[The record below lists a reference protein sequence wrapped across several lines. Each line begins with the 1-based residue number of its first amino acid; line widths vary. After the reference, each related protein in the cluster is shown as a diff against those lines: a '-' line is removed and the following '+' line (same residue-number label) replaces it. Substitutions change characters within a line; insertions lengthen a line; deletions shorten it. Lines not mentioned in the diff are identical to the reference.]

1 MILLALVLPISV
13 VHSLTLRPDEHGER
27 ERLCGHGALAVLVHG
42 RRVQVRP
49 QLLVHAELVVLR
61 PAKKGRDILFILE
74 DRHHT
79 RSTCD

>member
-1 MILLALVLPISV
+1 MILVLLCFQL
-13 VHSLTLRPDEHGER
+13 VHSPTLRPDEHGER
-27 ERLCGHGALAVLVHG
+27 EGLCGHGALAVLVHG

-49 QLLVHAELVVLR
+49 QLLVHAEFVVLR